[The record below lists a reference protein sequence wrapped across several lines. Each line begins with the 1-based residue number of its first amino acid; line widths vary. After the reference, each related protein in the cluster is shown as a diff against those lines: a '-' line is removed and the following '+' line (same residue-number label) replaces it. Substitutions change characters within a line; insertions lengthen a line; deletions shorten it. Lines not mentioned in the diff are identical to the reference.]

1 MLTILNLFGRS
12 PFAPFQ
18 KHMEQVRECVE
29 PLADLFAALKS
40 GDKERVASLAASIS
54 ELEHQ
59 ADVTKRDIRNHLPKR
74 LYLPV
79 DRNHLLEML
88 AIQDTIADK
97 AEDVAVMITLKD
109 LHLPKVLQ
117 DPFDAFLQKNLEAFD
132 GVRHVIQEFT
142 ELLETSFG
150 GTEATKVRSM
160 VDAVAY
166 HEHEADL
173 LQRAVFKG
181 LIAAEDELKYSDFY
195 LWTQTFEAIASI
207 SNLSEK
213 LAYRMRSMLE
223 LK

>member
-18 KHMEQVRECVE
+18 KHMEQVSECVSL
-29 PLADLFAALKS
+29 LADLFTALKNDDKEKVAAL
-40 GDKERVASLAASIS
+40 ATSIS

-74 LYLPV
+74 IYLPV
-79 DRNHLLEML
+79 DKNHLLEML
-88 AIQDTIADK
+88 SIQDTIADK
-97 AEDVAVMITLKD
+97 AEDIAIMVTLKD
-109 LHLPKVLQ
+109 LNLPPDLQ
-117 DPFDAFLQKNLEAFD
+117 APFDAFLQKNLEAFD

-150 GTEATKVRSM
+150 GTEANKVRTM

-166 HEHEADL
+166 NEHEADL
-173 LQRAVFKG
+173 LQRGLFKG
-181 LIAAEDELKYSDFY
+181 LIMAEDQLKYSDFY
-195 LWTQTFEAIASI
+195 LWSQTFEAIASI

-213 LAYRMRSMLE
+213 LAYRMRMMLE